1 MYIDMWRNAWFKWE
15 CWKFY
20 DAWEWQEKVAFAT
33 FYWRAKVHKDEDRNI
48 LILPGKKKQESK
60 VMKGRFDEEMN
71 FWLKT
76 KWDKPDRHVF
86 YGRLVRGYP
95 KEEAV
100 LMGDKREKV
109 MKQKTRA
116 TNTTPHLKKITKPSA
131 SAEED
136 YTWIDITYPKE
147 VARVIRKEFNNVI
160 SELEWRLRQVDEK
173 DDVKVL
179 TDKLELAKAE
189 LNLFNSYNH

>member
-1 MYIDMWRNAWFKWE
+1 MIDN
-15 CWKFY
+15 
-20 DAWEWQEKVAFAT
+20 
-33 FYWRAKVHKDEDRNI
+33 
-48 LILPGKKKQESK
+48 ESGK
-60 VMKGRFDEEMN
+60 VMR
-71 FWLKT
+71 
-76 KWDKPDRHVF
+76 
-86 YGRLVRGYP
+86 
-95 KEEAV
+95 
-100 LMGDKREKV
+100 
-109 MKQKTRA
+109 QKTRA